1 MGNVFK
7 FIGGAASYFGPE
19 GEVVGASL
27 NFVAGGIDSLTKN
40 KESLSQAKFN
50 PATYIDLDNGL
61 ASS

>member
-27 NFVAGGIDSLTKN
+27 NFVAGGIDSLTKS
-40 KESLSQAKFN
+40 KQSLS
-50 PATYIDLDNGL
+50 
-61 ASS
+61 